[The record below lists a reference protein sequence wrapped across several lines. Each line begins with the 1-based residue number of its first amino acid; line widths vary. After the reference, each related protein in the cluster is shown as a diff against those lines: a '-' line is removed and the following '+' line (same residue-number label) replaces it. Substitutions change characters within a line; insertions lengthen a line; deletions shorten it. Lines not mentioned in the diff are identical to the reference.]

1 MNLTADVWIDASSE
15 VVWKQVV
22 DPAFWTMIVPFLT
35 QAELLGPPPLATGSK
50 LRFTFDRAG
59 RRLTSEAEV
68 PELTPPR
75 RMKLHHRVP
84 QVQMDVHSTLDLV
97 PEGTGTRVRQAAEI
111 GFANPIMRAMG
122 EGLLRAQD
130 PETQLRA
137 GLDRLKQAVEAGA

>member
-75 RMKLHHRVP
+75 RLVRFAFRPKEGNG
-84 QVQMDVHSTLDLV
+84 STGGSLV
-97 PEGTGTRVRQAAEI
+97 GPCV
-111 GFANPIMRAMG
+111 
-122 EGLLRAQD
+122 
-130 PETQLRA
+130 
-137 GLDRLKQAVEAGA
+137 